1 MSAVEDIR
9 IKLEQRLS
17 DLEHEIESLRSALTA
32 LDDEE
37 AAARDAAQAATTNA
51 STPPKARK
59 APAASA
65 SRSPKS
71 GAGPRRRSAAQRRNG
86 GGDGPASAELERLLA
101 ETGGLTAVELA
112 RQTGTDPAA
121 VLARIRQLEQA
132 GRSRG

>member
-9 IKLEQRLS
+9 IKLEQRLN

-37 AAARDAAQAATTNA
+37 AARRSAEAPTAV
-51 STPPKARK
+51 SPTPRKARK
-59 APAASA
+59 APAAAGARKSA
-65 SRSPKS
+65 
-71 GAGPRRRSAAQRRNG
+71 GGPRRRSSAQPHGN
-86 GGDGPASAELERLLA
+86 GDGRASAELEQLLA

-132 GRSRG
+132 GRSRS